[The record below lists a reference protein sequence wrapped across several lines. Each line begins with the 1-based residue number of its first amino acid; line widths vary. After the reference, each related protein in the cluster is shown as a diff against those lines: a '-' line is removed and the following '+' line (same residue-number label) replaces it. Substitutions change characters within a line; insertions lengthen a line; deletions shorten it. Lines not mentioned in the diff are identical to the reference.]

1 MAWGCCGAQVGGH
14 HEGLLQ
20 GLGVVPLEVGPAFRD
35 IQEGA
40 GRETLKEEG
49 EESVFEMLGEV
60 KIQPRTVSRP
70 PSPSSWT
77 LWHSLYTADSTHY
90 CSLHGPVQPQ
100 V

>member
-20 GLGVVPLEVGPAFRD
+20 GLGVVPLEVGPASRD

-70 PSPSSWT
+70 PIPI
-77 LWHSLYTADSTHY
+77 LLDSLAL
-90 CSLHGPVQPQ
+90 SLHS
-100 V
+100 